1 MTCTKARALRQGLS
15 KIWDLPDEKDTPYTG
30 TDWVLILLD
39 RLSKD
44 DRDKMMFI
52 WWRAWHHRN
61 NIIFDKGDA
70 SITNSIRFLQNY
82 RNTLQDIASGG
93 IIMDRKGKKMMQQGK
108 TTDKQ
113 SIAKTS
119 DATQAWCKPNIG
131 WYKCNVDAS
140 FTTGVKCGAW
150 GAIIRDHLGHSVSS
164 AWGYIPACESA
175 AMGEALACLEGLKLY
190 LSEPSADLIIESD
203 CSSILKAFEDG
214 SEDRSII
221 GQIAT

>member
-82 RNTLQDIASGG
+82 
-93 IIMDRKGKKMMQQGK
+93 
-108 TTDKQ
+108 
-113 SIAKTS
+113 
-119 DATQAWCKPNIG
+119 
-131 WYKCNVDAS
+131 
-140 FTTGVKCGAW
+140 
-150 GAIIRDHLGHSVSS
+150 
-164 AWGYIPACESA
+164 
-175 AMGEALACLEGLKLY
+175 
-190 LSEPSADLIIESD
+190 
-203 CSSILKAFEDG
+203 
-214 SEDRSII
+214 
-221 GQIAT
+221 